1 MKQDTV
7 EMTLLYDFYGE
18 LLTEKQKLFFDL
30 YYNGDYSL
38 AEIAEEQQISRQ
50 GVHDAIAR
58 AEQTLRTIEE
68 QVGAVKR
75 HRTVQAALEE
85 LSSLIAELAAQP
97 QKDVQAAASKMQK
110 ILDTIK
116 E

>member
-68 QVGAVKR
+68 QVGAVQR

-85 LSSLIAELAAQP
+85 LSARIAELEKLP
-97 QKDVQAAASKMQK
+97 QKEVQDAAENMQR

>member
-50 GVHDAIAR
+50 SIVLAVSMKVSGGTSVPRSITSIPRDSSIMRTRFLISKIACS
-58 AEQTLRTIEE
+58 
-68 QVGAVKR
+68 
-75 HRTVQAALEE
+75 H
-85 LSSLIAELAAQP
+85 
-97 QKDVQAAASKMQK
+97 ASN
-110 ILDTIK
+110 T
-116 E
+116 